1 MKVSVM
7 HEDQNVLDI
16 MQALNRELRL
26 PAFRPRLEPALY
38 KDAFGGRAPASHFL
52 GELLVERCL
61 LNRD

>member
-1 MKVSVM
+1 M

-16 MQALNRELRL
+16 VQALNRELRW
-26 PAFRPRLEPALY
+26 PAFRPWFEPALY
-38 KDAFGGRAPASHFL
+38 KDAFGGCAPASRFL

>member
-1 MKVSVM
+1 M

-16 MQALNRELRL
+16 VQALNRELRW

-38 KDAFGGRAPASHFL
+38 KDAFGGRAPASHHFL